1 MNSFYIT
8 LPSFSLR
15 HGILHNNI
23 APFTRNYGN
32 NMAYNYTSSK
42 INGFN
47 VTPLCKYV
55 PLVVF
60 HAVLCHYARVLL
72 IVHCN
77 NFVEN
82 T

>member
-1 MNSFYIT
+1 
-8 LPSFSLR
+8 
-15 HGILHNNI
+15 
-23 APFTRNYGN
+23 
-32 NMAYNYTSSK
+32 MAYNYTSSK

-72 IVHCN
+72 TVHCN

-82 T
+82 TWLEHISFYQLDNLSKCQSIDSL